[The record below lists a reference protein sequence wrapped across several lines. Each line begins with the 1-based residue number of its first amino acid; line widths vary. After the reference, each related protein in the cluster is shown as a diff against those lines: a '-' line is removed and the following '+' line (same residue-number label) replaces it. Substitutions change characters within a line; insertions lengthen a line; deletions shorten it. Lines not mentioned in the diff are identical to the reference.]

1 MLGTP
6 QHHQLAPT
14 VAAHMIVGF
23 VLTVDQDSHGRV
35 LVARIT
41 EGAEIG
47 DSVLDE

>member
-1 MLGTP
+1 MLGRR

-23 VLTVDQDSHGRV
+23 VLTVDQDRHGRI